1 MTGTGA
7 ARLIRV
13 YGVWIALVTGVV
25 IAAAIGVG
33 LSGAHVYESDAI
45 VVVEARVRA
54 NTTPVAPD
62 MGTEKEIAKSGL
74 VLDPAARELDVSP
87 GELFGELVVGVAPD
101 ANVLTFSVMNA
112 NPAVAQNHA
121 QAIAMAYVYYRNSGE
136 GAASA
141 ATSTQHATLVTAA
154 PLPGTPVER
163 SVWVSVG
170 IGLALGLLLGIGTAL
185 IRDRGSDRVRG
196 REDFERVSGTTVLA
210 TVPRQ
215 AGRRKGGRRQGTDA
229 RPVLLSAPGSPTAE
243 SFRYLRSRLQPLL
256 RGPATILVTS
266 AGDGE
271 GRTTTAANL
280 AIAIA
285 QAGARVVLVDAD
297 LRNPGLHTAFGLDDV
312 VGLADVLT
320 GEVSPARALRDTSV
334 PGLRLM
340 TAGPGAAG
348 AGDLLAGDRLRRA
361 LDMLRAHCDVVVLDS
376 APVLSV
382 ADTITLAGM
391 SDHILLVGDQRRTT
405 RGYVT
410 RALDELREVLR
421 GNLSAVLLNVPRG
434 AGGPK
439 PRGKAVTAGT
449 NAVVSGPPL
458 SGPPLTGPAAPPS
471 GSAAVPSALPPT
483 SAPPS
488 APSVPTIYSSAS
500 ASKSAARSGKSG
512 PRSGHPGA
520 AGDSG
525 EGRDQPGQPGDGA
538 HVSHG
543 DIRRRLTRRG

>member
-136 GAASA
+136 GAATP

-163 SVWVSVG
+163 SIWVSVG
-170 IGLALGLLLGIGTAL
+170 IGLAIGLLLGVGTAL
-185 IRDRGSDRVRG
+185 IRDRSSDRIRG
-196 REDFERVSGTTVLA
+196 RDDFERVSGTTVLA

-215 AGRRKGGRRQGTDA
+215 RGRRRSGRRHGTDA

-285 QAGARVVLVDAD
+285 QAGARVVLVDGD

-312 VGLADVLT
+312 VGLADVLS
-320 GEVSPARALRDTSV
+320 GEVSPSRALRETSV
-334 PGLRLM
+334 AGLRVM
-340 TAGPGAAG
+340 TAGPGAGA
-348 AGDLLAGDRLRRA
+348 AGDLLAGNRLRRV
-361 LDMLRAHCDVVVLDS
+361 LDTLRANCDVVVLDS
-376 APVLSV
+376 GPVLSV
-382 ADTITLAGM
+382 SDTITLAAM
-391 SDHILLVGDQRRTT
+391 SDHVLLVGDHRRTT
-405 RGYVT
+405 RGYVA
-410 RALDELREVLR
+410 RALEELGEVLR
-421 GNLSAVLLNVPRG
+421 NNVSGVLLNAPRG

-439 PRGKAVTAGT
+439 ARGRTVAAEMTPVL
-449 NAVVSGPPL
+449 VS
-458 SGPPLTGPAAPPS
+458 PAAPLS
-471 GSAAVPSALPPT
+471 GSAAMPSALTAPSTPQ
-483 SAPPS
+483 SAPP
-488 APSVPTIYSSAS
+488 VPTVYSSAS
-500 ASKSAARSGKSG
+500 ASA
-512 PRSGHPGA
+512 HPGTS

-525 EGRDQPGQPGDGA
+525 KGGDSA

-543 DIRRRLTRRG
+543 DVRRRLTRRG